1 MFYATVGVD
10 SGSMLRCA
18 LQSDSLAG
26 VVYRRDQSWLEVE
39 FRDGTRYRY
48 FDVPLDCLQ
57 QLLAA
62 DSKGSYFN
70 RNIRNRFRF
79 QRIAGDDRP
88 LSGEN

>member
-1 MFYATVGVD
+1 
-10 SGSMLRCA
+10 
-18 LQSDSLAG
+18 
-26 VVYRRDQSWLEVE
+26 
-39 FRDGTRYRY
+39 
-48 FDVPLDCLQ
+48 